1 LLLAI
6 SLRHETNGR
15 SLARA
20 VFPLVQLIEC
30 AWQPTLANIRRSR
43 AKVIFDMLLLQLSK
57 LPVSEAHCE
66 LRVKLDP
73 YVFRIE

>member
-6 SLRHETNGR
+6 SLRHETKAR
-15 SLARA
+15 SLERA
-20 VFPLVQLIEC
+20 VLPLVQLIEC
-30 AWQPTLANIRRSR
+30 AWQPTYANIRQSR
-43 AKVIFDMLLLQLSK
+43 AKIILDMLLLQLSK

-66 LRVKLDP
+66 LQVKLDP